1 MTTQD
6 IANLSEQQLSNLM
19 YSICRSGRV
28 IIPNFYRVE
37 TVKNMFKNCEE
48 FDINKL
54 DMFQLQR
61 DVEGAELDTI
71 IYDACVELSSE
82 ETEY

>member
-6 IANLSEQQLSNLM
+6 IANLSEQELSNLM

-37 TVKNMFKNCEE
+37 TVKNMFKNCDD
-48 FDINKL
+48 FNINDI
-54 DMFQLQR
+54 DMFQLQL

-71 IYDACVELSSE
+71 IYDACVELSLE
-82 ETEY
+82 D

>member
-1 MTTQD
+1 MKTQD
-6 IANLSEQQLSNLM
+6 IANLSEQQLSDLM
-19 YSICRSGRV
+19 YAICRSGRV

-71 IYDACVELSSE
+71 IYDACVDLSSE
-82 ETEY
+82 ETED